1 MTGLEAMLLV
11 GASTVVMLA
20 WGLLADTVSGRFLP
34 KHSAPSSRATTTR
47 MSGVTTDHPA
57 IFPPPRFV
65 TATMA
70 GRGGMSGRKSGQ
82 RVEGFS

>member
-20 WGLLADTVSGRFLP
+20 WGLFADTVGERFQS
-34 KHSAPSSRATTTR
+34 KHALAPELTA
-47 MSGVTTDHPA
+47 DHPA
-57 IFPPPRFV
+57 ILPPPRFV
-65 TATMA
+65 TTTMA